1 MWVQG
6 PTSQRTGKHRKMET
20 VGHLVDR
27 SGGDPLQVKLPILC
41 HQHRA
46 YTRQCQHS
54 NSSLTRRN
62 LTAPRYPTEISFTFP
77 RSVAVTLVYYHIYTA
92 AVSQKTRRVPACLRN
107 HCSQPGSRINE
118 NILVFAPSASS
129 LQACWSTRH
138 CCAGFAVREDNGYQS
153 HQSTLTRRAS
163 YKHLAGFMSLGKSH

>member
-1 MWVQG
+1 MSPAQG
-6 PTSQRTGKHRKMET
+6 IHTTVSAQQFFPHQKKPYYPQIPHRN
-20 VGHLVDR
+20 
-27 SGGDPLQVKLPILC
+27 KL
-41 HQHRA
+41 
-46 YTRQCQHS
+46 YF
-54 NSSLTRRN
+54 SSLSGSDFGI
-62 LTAPRYPTEISFTFP
+62 LSH
-77 RSVAVTLVYYHIYTA
+77 LTA